1 MNLNSFLR
9 YSILTGIFLVLFL
22 PLYVPDTM
30 FFPFISGKNF
40 AFRIIVE
47 LMTLA
52 FLILMYRDA
61 SYRPK
66 KTWMLIAMSVFVA
79 VIAVADIFGENFY
92 RSFWSNYERMEGL
105 VAHLH
110 FLAYF
115 IVISSVLTTE
125 RLWNRFFNTSLAAST
140 IVAFYG
146 LGQLAGKLEIH
157 QGAVR
162 LDATLGNSTYLAVY
176 MLFHIFI
183 AGLFLMRQTTGKT
196 MRWVY
201 GAIILLDI
209 FVLYHTAT
217 RGAILGFIGGAI
229 LSSLI
234 LVALNKDNKFI
245 RKSALGI
252 IAFIFIFSAGIFVF
266 KDNSFVKG
274 SPVLSRFTSISLDE
288 ATTKSRFMIWNMS
301 WQGFK
306 EHPILGWGQDN
317 YIIVFNK
324 YYNPGMYAQEPW
336 FDRSHNVFFDWLI
349 AGGILGL
356 LAYLS
361 LFVISLYYIL
371 RPGGK
376 FGTAEK
382 SLLIGLL
389 SAYFFQNIF
398 VFDNM
403 TSYLMFFS
411 IIAYLAW
418 RDRGVI
424 EVAVNK
430 YVTKEKTQVAPP
442 RPVLD
447 LIYLPALA
455 LLVLFILYSA
465 NVKPILASTSLIK
478 ALTPHQEGAQ
488 KNLDYF
494 EQVFAYGTFGSGEA
508 REQLMQAALRVQS
521 FPNESQEVK
530 QKFFEVTQ
538 KEMLIQ
544 IEKNPKDARYELFFG
559 SFLNKFGA
567 YDDGLKHLY
576 RAQELSPQKQQIFF
590 EIGTSYLGKGDYRK
604 AFQVIGEAYN
614 SEKNFREAQFLYGL
628 SALYAREDKLAEDLI
643 LPLYG
648 TMLIPDDRIINVYA
662 VRGEYGKVASLW
674 QIRVKND
681 PNNAD
686 YHVAL
691 AASYLKLG
699 QRQGAIAELRKSM
712 ELKPEFK
719 V

>member
-1 MNLNSFLR
+1 
-9 YSILTGIFLVLFL
+9 
-22 PLYVPDTM
+22 
-30 FFPFISGKNF
+30 
-40 AFRIIVE
+40 
-47 LMTLA
+47 MTAML
-52 FLILMYRDA
+52 LILMYRDA
-61 SYRPK
+61 NYRPK

-79 VIAVADIFGENFY
+79 VIAIADIFGENFY

-115 IVISSVLTTE
+115 VVISSVITTE
-125 RLWNRFFNTSLAAST
+125 RLWNRFFNTSIIAST

-146 LGQLAGKLEIH
+146 LGQLAGKFEIH
-157 QGAVR
+157 QGSVR

-183 AGLFLMRQTTGKT
+183 AGLFLTRETTGKM

-201 GAIILLDI
+201 GTIILLDI
-209 FVLYHTAT
+209 FILYYTAT

-229 LSSLI
+229 LSSIILI
-234 LVALNKDNKFI
+234 AFNKDNKFV
-245 RKSALGI
+245 RKIALGVV
-252 IAFIFIFSAGIFVF
+252 AFIFIFSAGILAF
-266 KDNSFVKG
+266 KDSNFIKK
-274 SPVLSRFTSISLDE
+274 SPVLVRFTSISLNE
-288 ATTKSRFMIWNMS
+288 TTTKSRFMIWNMS

-324 YYNPGMYAQEPW
+324 YYDPKMYAQEPW

-349 AGGILGL
+349 AGGALGL

-361 LFVISLYYIL
+361 LFVIALYYIL
-371 RPGGK
+371 RSGSNFK
-376 FGTAEK
+376 IIEK

-411 IIAYLAW
+411 IMAYLAW
-418 RDRGVI
+418 RDRKVI
-424 EVAVNK
+424 EETINK
-430 YVTKEKTQVAPP
+430 YVTKEKTPATSPHP
-442 RPVLD
+442 ILDFIYTPV
-447 LIYLPALA
+447 I
-455 LLVLFILYSA
+455 VFITFFILYSA
-465 NVKPILASTSLIK
+465 NIKPIMASTSLIK
-478 ALTPHQEGAQ
+478 ALSSQQDGAK

-494 EQVFAYGTFGSGEA
+494 EQVFAYNTFGSGEG
-508 REQLMQAALRVQS
+508 REQLMQSALRVQS
-521 FPNESQEVK
+521 SSNVFQEIK
-530 QKFFEVTQ
+530 QKFFDITQ

-544 IEKNPKDARYELFFG
+544 IKKNPKDARYELFFG
-559 SFLNKFGA
+559 SFLNKFGL
-567 YDDGLKHLY
+567 YDEALKHLS
-576 RAQELSPQKQQIFF
+576 RAQELSPKKQQILF
-590 EIGTSYLGKGDYRK
+590 EIGASYLGKGDYNK
-604 AFQVIGEAYN
+604 ALQVVGEAYN
-614 SEKNFREAQFLYGL
+614 EEKNFREAQFLYGL
-628 SALYAREDKLAEDLI
+628 VALYAGDDKLAEELI
-643 LPLYG
+643 LPIYG
-648 TMLIPDDRIINVYA
+648 TMLIPDDRIINAYA
-662 VRGEYGKVASLW
+662 FRGEYGKVASLW

-699 QRQGAIAELRKSM
+699 QRQGAIAELRKSI

-719 V
+719 VQGEYFIKEIEAGRNP